1 MQVVATTDDVLDTV
15 EAGCKYRNYL
25 DRQEKEME
33 NWRKNQNL
41 RIPIDI
47 VYRCGVALARKSPLK
62 APPAPCVY
70 LWLTGF
76 CICISA
82 AARTSRRCRLKRSRS

>member
-1 MQVVATTDDVLDTV
+1 VVQVVATTDDVLDTV

-47 VYRCGVALARKSPLK
+47 VYRCGLALARKSPLK
-62 APPAPCVY
+62 AAAPVPCVY
-70 LWLTGF
+70 TSSYPV
-76 CICISA
+76 CICVYLQPRELPVA
-82 AARTSRRCRLKRSRS
+82 VG